1 MGILDFDMETDA
13 GTARDS
19 LINSLTGLSVSGVHE
34 GSSPW
39 LMLSSAIA
47 ALEALITNGGA
58 SAVPK
63 YRSVS
68 LPIVAAAT
76 AQDTTLIIPDGAII
90 LPGSFIKVTTLE
102 ATGGTKTVD
111 IGISGGDE
119 DGFIDGLSVAAAGSI
134 LPTLADGAATVGVL
148 NSVDESAGDL
158 VPEGYACT
166 AATTICYTLGSDDFA
181 ELVAEVFIPVLEP

>member
-19 LINSLTGLSVSGVHE
+19 LINSLAGLSVSGVHE

-90 LPGSFIKVTTLE
+90 LPGSF
-102 ATGGTKTVD
+102 
-111 IGISGGDE
+111 ISGGDE